1 MWDLVHNPVL
11 FPSCKFQH
19 LQVSCDL
26 TVTDTNVS
34 IWFLFWTTIQSR
46 YRYWGRKQSD
56 REMSDII
63 LEGNCHKK
71 AVISEHS
78 FQISPTGFC
87 AVVSWIFFISPPPVH
102 KACTLV
108 QPLELWHTTAL
119 GALTPDFLSW
129 CRRRL
134 MYGFDLMAIP
144 FLSAMQSSHHYLAA
158 MTHAQAV
165 QGPMLPDLLLPSSLF
180 LIRPVIWPFLYKDCC
195 TQPLNSTKR

>member
-1 MWDLVHNPVL
+1 MWDLVRNPVL
-11 FPSCKFQH
+11 FPSCKVQH

-71 AVISEHS
+71 VVISEHS

-87 AVVSWIFFISPPPVH
+87 AVVSWIFFIPPPQFI
-102 KACTLV
+102 KPAPWYNPWSSDI
-108 QPLELWHTTAL
+108 PLLWEHL
-119 GALTPDFLSW
+119 LPIFFPDAGGGWCMVLISW
-129 CRRRL
+129 L
-134 MYGFDLMAIP
+134 FH
-144 FLSAMQSSHHYLAA
+144 SSLPCKVLIIYLAA
-158 MTHAQAV
+158 MTHAQV
-165 QGPMLPDLLLPSSLF
+165 VHGPMLPDLLLPSSLF